1 MQSPMIKSTAL
12 AFLCWAAALPLAAA
26 DNPSLDSLQG
36 KWVAKKTSAEGQA
49 YAQTLEIKKNKLT
62 FQIANGDGE
71 VRIFAKGIVKV
82 EKVGPF
88 NVMAVSDIQAGKSAE
103 DTNAIDDDRSS
114 PFVIEDETL
123 TLASNLDKAREKQ
136 KPSLDVYTR
145 VAGSKESASTS
156 GGDAGKVVGD
166 WKLEITFNEGSR
178 KYDLQIKEADGKL
191 QAAIISPTSGEH
203 KCKTATYTEGKL
215 LLEIDREIQG
225 NNATFVYNG
234 KLDDGKLAGTVVVK
248 DHEDQFSGK
257 WTAQK

>member
-1 MQSPMIKSTAL
+1 MKQKMIKSTML
-12 AFLCWAAALPLAAA
+12 AFLCWAAAPPLVAA

-36 KWVAKKTSAEGQA
+36 KWVAKKTSPEGQA
-49 YAQTLEIKKNKLT
+49 YTQTIEIKKNKLT

-82 EKVGPF
+82 EKVGAF
-88 NVMAVSDIQAGKSAE
+88 NVMAVSDIQSGKSAE
-103 DTNAIDDDRSS
+103 DTNAVDDDRSS
-114 PFVIEDETL
+114 PYLIEDETL
-123 TLASNLDKAREKQ
+123 TLASNLDKSRENQ
-136 KPSLDVYTR
+136 KASLDVYTR

-156 GGDAGKVVGD
+156 GGDAGKLVGD
-166 WKLEITFNEGSR
+166 WKLEIAFNEGIR

-191 QAAIISPTSGEH
+191 QASIVSPRSGEH
-203 KCKTATYTEGKL
+203 KCKTATYVDGKL
-215 LLEIDREIQG
+215 VLEVDREIEG